1 MKYLLIT
8 AVLFAN
14 LAYAQDSFDKI
25 MDEAKITYTD
35 KPYMQN
41 VLIKNLTERYDNHKV
56 YTDKDKFIVS
66 SRKFHKSRFCLGFM
80 LDETTRPKF
89 KELADR
95 LDALPEM
102 KEFVGKEFGIL
113 MNREIRRPITDGYM
127 DMPRHEYHTL
137 CEDKLPDDVVKDGI
151 QRAQEKAA
159 KAEAEYTPMDFVD
172 FHPKL
177 RKTIVSMRDDMIVK
191 NKLSPSDAD
200 VKALMGFLGQIL
212 PILDTQAQLNTLPGI
227 EKKCPGKVEEIWK
240 LCHGKKFFE
249 DSLILKTNPS
259 VIKLLCMGDHKDK
272 LVPQCISESEL

>member
-1 MKYLLIT
+1 MKYLFIT
-8 AVLFAN
+8 ALLLSGV
-14 LAYAQDSFDKI
+14 AYAQDSVEKI
-25 MDEAKITYTD
+25 LNEAKTTYSD

-41 VLIKNLTERYDNHKV
+41 VLIKNLTDRYENSKV

-66 SRKFHKSRFCLGFM
+66 SRKFHKGRRCLGFL

-102 KEFVGKEFGIL
+102 KEFVSKEFGIL
-113 MNREIRRPITDGYM
+113 MNREIRRPITDGFM

-137 CEDKLPDDVVKDGI
+137 CEDKLPDDIIKDGI
-151 QRAQEKAA
+151 QRAQAKAA
-159 KAEAEYTPMDFVD
+159 NDEAQYTPLDFVE

-191 NKLSPSDAD
+191 NKMSPSDAD

-240 LCHGKKFFE
+240 LCQGKQYFE
-249 DSLILKTNPS
+249 DSLILKTNPGA
-259 VIKLLCMGDHKDK
+259 IKMLCMGDHKDK
-272 LVPQCISESEL
+272 LVPQCIGQNEL